1 MKKLTILLF
10 IALVLTSCSSGGTKT
25 EETDSFQVDT
35 KQDIEV
41 NVTYAAR
48 EKMNS
53 ELKKTD
59 IDNAMYKVGFGYS
72 SAGWGTP
79 IYNLVLEEHEINYK
93 EWNYYEVNDI
103 IIAVPVSL
111 KEYLSGLKIDFDDKN
126 VLNEFLVEPVYWQ
139 LPIGFVKILT
149 TIKNIIFI
157 NCCSK

>member
-41 NVTYAAR
+41 NVTDAAR
-48 EKMNS
+48 EKMDF

-72 SAGWGTP
+72 SAG
-79 IYNLVLEEHEINYK
+79 
-93 EWNYYEVNDI
+93 
-103 IIAVPVSL
+103 
-111 KEYLSGLKIDFDDKN
+111 
-126 VLNEFLVEPVYWQ
+126 
-139 LPIGFVKILT
+139 
-149 TIKNIIFI
+149 
-157 NCCSK
+157 